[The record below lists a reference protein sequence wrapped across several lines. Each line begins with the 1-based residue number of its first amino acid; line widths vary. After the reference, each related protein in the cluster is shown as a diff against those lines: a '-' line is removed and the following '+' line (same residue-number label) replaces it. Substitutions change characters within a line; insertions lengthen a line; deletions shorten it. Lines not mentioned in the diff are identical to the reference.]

1 LRFIFSR
8 ESLSNGINFGDKGP
22 GDQGAYHE
30 FYQGKFYV
38 VGLPSFNWKAYW
50 DFNPHAKIVHFHGP
64 KPKNFETFFKTNE
77 TSGYKNF
84 DRLMQTNCWGNNG
97 CQKYLAL
104 YKSFLTQDK
113 VIFSKVNMTSSI
125 THQNL
130 PVVSETDY
138 IRKIRDYCK
147 DK

>member
-1 LRFIFSR
+1 MRFIFSR

-64 KPKNFETFFKTNE
+64 KSCTSMVKLKPKIYNKSNPLGLNVK
-77 TSGYKNF
+77 SKAVGKHYP
-84 DRLMQTNCWGNNG
+84 
-97 CQKYLAL
+97 KYSSILWCL
-104 YKSFLTQDK
+104 RNLKRDFRGGGKIDNTPPGFR
-113 VIFSKVNMTSSI
+113 FSKNQILLTNI
-125 THQNL
+125 FCILN
-130 PVVSETDY
+130 
-138 IRKIRDYCK
+138 I
-147 DK
+147 